1 MPGPDDAGKH
11 VKVDWD
17 EVYSMICTGIGK
29 IIYCVGV
36 NRVSGYFWLYILKK
50 LDSFRNMTDLG
61 IIGYVQWS
69 NIYL

>member
-1 MPGPDDAGKH
+1 M
-11 VKVDWD
+11 KVDWD

-61 IIGYVQWS
+61 IFGYVQ
-69 NIYL
+69 